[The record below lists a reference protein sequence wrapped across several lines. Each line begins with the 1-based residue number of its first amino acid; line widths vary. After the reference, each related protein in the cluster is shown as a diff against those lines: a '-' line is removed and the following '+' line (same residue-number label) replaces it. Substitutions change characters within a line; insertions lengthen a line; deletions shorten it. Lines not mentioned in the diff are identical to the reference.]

1 MRKFYKANF
10 SNFCAEVKKETKSK
24 NIFSGFKN
32 IFKRTTNREDL
43 SYNKE
48 VYIKFRVSLLQII
61 NSYIGVLC
69 KPAV

>member
-1 MRKFYKANF
+1 MRKFYKSNF

-32 IFKRTTNREDL
+32 IFKRTFNREDL

-48 VYIKFRVSLLQII
+48 AFIKLRVRHLEII
-61 NSYIGVLC
+61 NS
-69 KPAV
+69 